1 VLARARQARVQMPIA
16 EAVVAVLDGS
26 ASPTQALERLLAR
39 DPKPESELQ

>member
-1 VLARARQARVQMPIA
+1 
-16 EAVVAVLDGS
+16 VLDGS